1 MLEGC
6 SDKIKAFQNWMDRDF
21 LFSKEI
27 ERQCNDEN
35 FKVIVNDGTVDL
47 DNMVNGV
54 VAHFEID

>member
-1 MLEGC
+1 MTGVQTCALP
-6 SDKIKAFQNWMDRDF
+6 IWMDRDF